1 MIIVKLYRLQITK
14 FIFFSNTIPQEIMM
28 DHALRS
34 ISYIADIGDLLV
46 IMARRRLVPPG
57 SNTAPSAATGNSS
70 DAATNASGT
79 ATTGTAGASS
89 STSSSV
95 IPTSSASALS
105 AACDDVQVIGTTPKM
120 ICHVFESEEVSNIL
134 EQSICIPFLLDCIY
148 TIMNSYIKRLVF
160 CSNILVTSHIVSIL
174 QYQTGILK

>member
-1 MIIVKLYRLQITK
+1 
-14 FIFFSNTIPQEIMM
+14 MM

-57 SNTAPSAATGNSS
+57 STAPSAAAGNSS
-70 DAATNASGT
+70 DTATNASGATTT
-79 ATTGTAGASS
+79 ATAAAGS

-120 ICHVFESEEVSNIL
+120 ICHVFESEEVSNIRFSEYL
-134 EQSICIPFLLDCIY
+134 PILIVCINENCQFL
-148 TIMNSYIKRLVF
+148 YIQ
-160 CSNILVTSHIVSIL
+160 NIS
-174 QYQTGILK
+174 